1 MKKTAN
7 ATETA
12 QMTDATLIKLKP
24 SDWFPGLT
32 PASRLSV
39 SAEWGVIIDGEL
51 VARIAKR
58 SSGWTVEDPK
68 TYVRIQGSERP
79 DEWGNALA
87 RNTVGGV
94 KMNNND
100 PMAHIEQ

>member
-1 MKKTAN
+1 
-7 ATETA
+7 
-12 QMTDATLIKLKP
+12 MTDATLIKLKP

-32 PASRLSV
+32 PASRLSI

-68 TYVRIQGSERP
+68 TYVRIQGSGLPTRTRE
-79 DEWGNALA
+79 EAFHNFVTF
-87 RNTVGGV
+87 N
-94 KMNNND
+94 KK
-100 PMAHIEQ
+100 